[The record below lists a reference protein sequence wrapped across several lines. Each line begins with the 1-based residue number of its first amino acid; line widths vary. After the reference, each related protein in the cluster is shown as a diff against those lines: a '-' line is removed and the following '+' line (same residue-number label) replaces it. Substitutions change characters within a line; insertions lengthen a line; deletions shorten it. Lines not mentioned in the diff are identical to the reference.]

1 MVKTTRMTHSRRS
14 ESCAAEVGLH
24 GGHSERGEA
33 MAEIAT
39 IYIALLNEGTD
50 VWKPVTAEHLSG
62 GRDPAF
68 GTMRD
73 VRCWGAKQT

>member
-1 MVKTTRMTHSRRS
+1 
-14 ESCAAEVGLH
+14 
-24 GGHSERGEA
+24 

-62 GRDPAF
+62 GRVFRVIGPMPDDEAWAF
-68 GTMRD
+68 APGAVVVCERQVFQDGSQGTVAVVLAD
-73 VRCWGAKQT
+73 